1 MRKYLKNWG
10 KKVST
15 CFLQAMTI
23 VFLLSAFVGHAQ
35 SATGGC
41 IPVNNVPFGD
51 MSVGLYSDAWVQGQT
66 VTAYLDGTYPVGG
79 VSGCNNVN
87 VSAWEWEDVTPNN
100 MDCTTD
106 YGPDYE
112 YYCHI
117 GPSDPY
123 VELSNLTYVSPTVTT
138 FTVSVAGDAP
148 PGPVFIVLRSSTTGV
163 QYFAYWVF
171 SIQARTPPNPP
182 YPLPPQACPTPA
194 FASENPVS
202 PDTWFAGK
210 EYPIVIT
217 GTGFTTPVNAT
228 DSCPATQITVSVDT
242 GSVKLSDVVVLNSTT
257 ITAMVKPADTDPA
270 ETAEVNLW
278 GPPSGPIGGVVRVAG
293 KATRTASSPK
303 AMAIPPV
310 GPNGMVLYDQRPAQ
324 VANLKAVIT
333 DTSNIQDLI
342 MKVKLTAPSG
352 TKGDLTLNLYG
363 GVNIQNQNLV
373 VNLFPNE
380 VPGSQDLKL
389 DFNYVPPAIY
399 TTSDGTWDVNFPGA
413 SGVQS
418 VTVPDYTLPTQWDYF
433 RKVRFSQY
441 NIPWENAPIPHACRP
456 GQADAWI
463 VSATSTRSNG
473 KRVYTCSFQQI
484 SLNSQFIQQAWI
496 NGTGLSAHYGYLRNA
511 AAQKLGDLQHCAG
524 QYPSGAI
531 GHTPNEG
538 NTFERVYPPITGS
551 CNNELESGVSA
562 AAPTNPL
569 SGVVSLSCNPP
580 LNQINMD
587 DRNHN
592 SVGTRTIADSC
603 AACDLPV
610 NNLGADGHI
619 DSFTDSQSCKGHGD
633 INDLGFFYTSNITN

>member
-217 GTGFTTPVNAT
+217 GTGFTTPANAT

-333 DTSNIQDLI
+333 DTSNIMNGI
-342 MKVKLTAPSG
+342 VTVKLTAPSS
-352 TKGDLTLNLYG
+352 TKGDLNLDFNG
-363 GVNIQNQNLV
+363 ADANGLELSQVPFTALA
-373 VNLFPNE
+373 
-380 VPGSQDLKL
+380 PGSQNLKL
-389 DFNYVPPAIY
+389 PFDKTILPGIY
-399 TTSDGTWDVNFPGA
+399 PMANGTWDATVPSVA
-413 SGVQS
+413 EVQS
-418 VTVPDYTLPTQWDYF
+418 VTVPDYTLPTPWTYF
-433 RKVRFSQY
+433 RKVRFTQY
-441 NIPWENAPIPHACRP
+441 NVPHESACT
-456 GQADAWI
+456 GDEVKAWTIDDNCNFNQIWLQSDFVDAAWLNGTGI
-463 VSATSTRSNG
+463 TRSNVIL
-473 KRVYTCSFQQI
+473 K
-484 SLNSQFIQQAWI
+484 
-496 NGTGLSAHYGYLRNA
+496 NA
-511 AAQKLGDLQHCAG
+511 AAVYPGLGSKQARCKSTQFG
-524 QYPSGAI
+524 GKVKWPVGAQ
-531 GHTPNEG
+531 GYSPG
-538 NTFERVYPPITGS
+538 NTFEVVNAVTGS
-551 CNNELESGVSA
+551 CSISLNNHQSA
-562 AAPTNPL
+562 AMPVDPDTMDSVML
-569 SGVVSLSCNPP
+569 SGVMALSCKDRIVLDKETYTTAYTETVADKCKACSNPKTFT
-580 LNQINMD
+580 
-587 DRNHN
+587 
-592 SVGTRTIADSC
+592 G
-603 AACDLPV
+603 
-610 NNLGADGHI
+610 GADGHV
-619 DSFTDSQSCKGHGD
+619 DSYTSNPACHTGPGT
-633 INDLGFFYTSNITN
+633 IGDLGYFYTSYPTK